1 MKISKLFFWDRF
13 MKIIRVFLFGFFVLF
28 LTVSAAQ
35 ARMMAINGTKVNL
48 RSGPGQNYSVIWE
61 LGRGFPLRVL
71 SSKGKWVK
79 VQDYENDTGWVHQ
92 KFLDQK
98 AHLIVK
104 KKRINIRSGPSTRF
118 RVVGKAN
125 YGVVFRTLERKK
137 GWVKVKH
144 ENGLSGWVLRS
155 LLWGW

>member
-1 MKISKLFFWDRF
+1 MTLCMEGRMKIAR
-13 MKIIRVFLFGFFVLF
+13 IFLFGLMVLF
-28 LTVSAAQ
+28 FSVSVAQ
-35 ARMMAINGTKVNL
+35 AKMMAINGTKVNL
-48 RSGPGQNYSVIWE
+48 RSGPGQNYSVVWE
-61 LGRGFPLRVL
+61 LGRGFPLKVL
-71 SSKGKWVK
+71 SSKGNWVK
-79 VQDYENDTGWVHQ
+79 VQDYENDTGWVNK
-92 KFLDQK
+92 KFLDRM

-104 KKRINIRSGPSTRF
+104 KKRINIRSGPGTRF
-118 RVVGKAN
+118 RLIGKAN